1 MLRYG
6 RIGLLLVAL
15 ASLATGAAAQELD
28 WEKYADVKVI
38 DVVTVDPDGDLR
50 KTPVWFVL
58 LEGAAYLRTSRSRW
72 LENIRRDPKV
82 VIRIKDEEFPLLA
95 QAVEGEEIIQ
105 RVDTASR
112 EKYGWQEAMI
122 HVFRIRTPD
131 ILRLSSRRD
140 RDDT

>member
-1 MLRYG
+1 MLKYG
-6 RIGLLLVAL
+6 RIGLLLVAV
-15 ASLATGAAAQELD
+15 ASLATGATAEELD

-38 DVVTVDPDGDLR
+38 EVVTVDPDGDLR
-50 KTPVWFVL
+50 ETPVWFVL

-82 VIRIKDEEFPLLA
+82 VIRIQDEEFPLLA
-95 QAVEGEEIIQ
+95 HAVEGEEIIG

-122 HVFRIRTPD
+122 HVFRFRTPD
-131 ILRLSSRRD
+131 ILKLSP

>member
-15 ASLATGAAAQELD
+15 ASLATGATAEELD

-38 DVVTVDPDGDLR
+38 EVVTVDPDGDVR
-50 KTPVWFVL
+50 QTPVWFVL

-72 LENIRRDPKV
+72 LENIRRDPMV
-82 VIRIKDEEFPLLA
+82 VIRIEYEELRLLA
-95 QAVEGEEIIQ
+95 HAVEGEEIIQ

-112 EKYGWQEAMI
+112 EKYGWQP
-122 HVFRIRTPD
+122 FRTFACRT
-131 ILRLSSRRD
+131 RRAFSW
-140 RDDT
+140 

>member
-15 ASLATGAAAQELD
+15 ASLATGATAEELD

-38 DVVTVDPDGDLR
+38 EVVTVDPDGDVR
-50 KTPVWFVL
+50 QTPVWFVL

-82 VIRIKDEEFPLLA
+82 VIRIED
-95 QAVEGEEIIQ
+95 EIIQ

-122 HVFRIRTPD
+122 HVFRFRIPD
-131 ILRLSSRRD
+131 ILRLSP

>member
-1 MLRYG
+1 MLKYG
-6 RIGLLLVAL
+6 RIGLSLVAL
-15 ASLATGAAAQELD
+15 ASLATGATAEELD

-38 DVVTVDPDGDLR
+38 EVVTVDPDGDLR
-50 KTPVWFVL
+50 ETPVWFVL

-82 VIRIKDEEFPLLA
+82 VIRIEDEEFPLLA
-95 QAVEGEEIIQ
+95 HAVEGEEIIG

-122 HVFRIRTPD
+122 HVFRLRTPD
-131 ILRLSSRRD
+131 ILKLSP

>member
-15 ASLATGAAAQELD
+15 ASLATGAAAEELD

-95 QAVEGEEIIQ
+95 HAVEGEEIIQ

-122 HVFRIRTPD
+122 HVFRFRTPD
-131 ILRLSSRRD
+131 ILRLSSRDD
-140 RDDT
+140 RNDT

>member
-15 ASLATGAAAQELD
+15 ASLATGATAEELD

-38 DVVTVDPDGDLR
+38 EVVTVDPDGDVR
-50 KTPVWFVL
+50 QTPVWFVL

-82 VIRIKDEEFPLLA
+82 VIRIEDEEFRLLA
-95 QAVEGEEIIQ
+95 HAVEGEEIIQ

-112 EKYGWQEAMI
+112 KKYGWQEAMI
-122 HVFRIRTPD
+122 HVFRFRIPD
-131 ILRLSSRRD
+131 ILRLSP

>member
-6 RIGLLLVAL
+6 RIGLLIAAL
-15 ASLATGAAAQELD
+15 ASLATGAAAEELD

-38 DVVTVDPDGDLR
+38 EVVTVDSDGDVR
-50 KTPVWFVL
+50 ETPVWFVL
-58 LEGAAYLRTSRSRW
+58 LEGVAYLRTSRTRW
-72 LENIRRDPKV
+72 LENIKRDPRL
-82 VIRIKDEEFPLLA
+82 VIRIEDEEFPLLA
-95 QAVEGEEIIQ
+95 HAVGGEAIVG

-122 HVFRIRTPD
+122 HVFRLRTPD
-131 ILRLSSRRD
+131 ILKLSP

>member
-1 MLRYG
+1 MLKYG
-6 RIGLLLVAL
+6 RIGLSLVAL
-15 ASLATGAAAQELD
+15 ASLATGATAEELD

-38 DVVTVDPDGDLR
+38 EVVTVDPDGDLR
-50 KTPVWFVL
+50 ETPVWFVL

-82 VIRIKDEEFPLLA
+82 VIRIEDEEFPLLA
-95 QAVEGEEIIQ
+95 HAVEGEEIIG

-122 HVFRIRTPD
+122 HVFRFRTPD
-131 ILRLSSRRD
+131 ILRLSSRDD
-140 RDDT
+140 RNDT

>member
-1 MLRYG
+1 MLKYG
-6 RIGLLLVAL
+6 RIGLWLVAL
-15 ASLATGAAAQELD
+15 ASLATGATAEELD

-38 DVVTVDPDGDLR
+38 EIVTVDPDGDLR
-50 KTPVWFVL
+50 ETPVWFVL

-82 VIRIKDEEFPLLA
+82 VIRIEDEEFPLLA
-95 QAVEGEEIIQ
+95 HAVEGEEIIG

-122 HVFRIRTPD
+122 HVFRLRTPD
-131 ILRLSSRRD
+131 ILKLSP